1 MQALF
6 RIVNDL
12 TSGTIEIDGLDIAKM
27 GLQDLREKLAIIPQ
41 VSRPRQL
48 SPFPFADLFV
58 LS

>member
-12 TSGTIEIDGLDIAKM
+12 ISGSIEIDGLDISKM

-41 VSRPRQL
+41 VSRARL
-48 SPFPFADLFV
+48 LRSRRR
-58 LS
+58 

>member
-12 TSGTIEIDGLDIAKM
+12 TSGSIEIDGLDISQM

-41 VSRPRQL
+41 VSW
-48 SPFPFADLFV
+48 FFV
-58 LS
+58 CSFRRR